1 MRVLRAVIYELFF
14 LGLFLIALPL
24 FLTRFDPFLPA
35 SALGSL
41 RLPGAFLLL
50 GGLALAEYCLGLL
63 LRRGHGL
70 QAPFDQPTDLV
81 HTGPYS
87 RVRNPMALGFI
98 AMLLGV
104 ALLFAS
110 TLLLLYALLMGSVVH
125 ALIVL
130 REEPTLHRRFARRW
144 EGYAREVPRWI
155 PRLRPSEGR
164 PL

>member
-1 MRVLRAVIYELFF
+1 MRVLRAVTYELFF
-14 LGLFLIALPL
+14 LGLFLVALPL

-35 SALGSL
+35 SALEPL
-41 RLPGAFLLL
+41 RLPGAVLIL
-50 GGLALAEYCLGLL
+50 GGLALSEYCLGLL

-98 AMLLGV
+98 TMLLGV
-104 ALLFAS
+104 ALLFTS
-110 TLLLLYALLMGSVVH
+110 TLLLLYVLFMGSVVH

-130 REEPTLHRRFARRW
+130 REEPALHRRFARRW
-144 EGYAREVPRWI
+144 EAYARAVPRWI
-155 PRLRPSEGR
+155 PRLHPSEDR
-164 PL
+164 AL